1 MMCGA
6 SKKVYHCWLW
16 RLWLIWAKFGL
27 KYAFLGTQR
36 PCQFIWC
43 PVGWWLWCGAVTRK
57 TPIYFILIILISWKI
72 VVLVISVIIVIII
85 DYHWLSFVII
95 DYHWLSLIIIEY
107 HWLSLIIN
115 HYLNFIDYHWLSLII
130 IDYLKIQKI
139 SITSLTDNLKSGDAS
154 ASKKV
159 YHCWLW
165 RLWLIFAI
173 YCVLYSVQWAGCRV
187 KFGKIN
193 T

>member
-1 MMCGA
+1 MPNTDPVPPSTNKKCPLLTQCHQIITGIWKNINLHFFSQLDDLLIHISGRVWPGLLLICYLKYKEMMCGA

-95 DYHWLSLIIIEY
+95 DYHW
-107 HWLSLIIN
+107 
-115 HYLNFIDYHWLSLII
+115 
-130 IDYLKIQKI
+130 
-139 SITSLTDNLKSGDAS
+139 
-154 ASKKV
+154 
-159 YHCWLW
+159 
-165 RLWLIFAI
+165 
-173 YCVLYSVQWAGCRV
+173 
-187 KFGKIN
+187 
-193 T
+193 